1 MTNAVRKTIAIRKWL
16 NSLNYVQFIG
26 VQIALGLLCSLVL
39 YAIISIFSISSPTR
53 EYGYSFIPFLLLF
66 LVSAFIETLLFQ
78 YLPFILISLRKKD
91 VPDKVFRPT
100 RYVLISSVAFGLF
113 HIVGTH
119 WMMPFVVFKVLFTAL
134 YGVAFSVS
142 FYILYKKK
150 QKPILSVT
158 LIHYLVNVSIVFLGF
173 LFQ

>member
-1 MTNAVRKTIAIRKWL
+1 MTNAARKIIAIRKRL
-16 NSLNYVQFIG
+16 TSLNYVQFVG
-26 VQIALGLLCSLVL
+26 VQIALGLLCSSVL
-39 YAIISIFSISSPTR
+39 SAINSIFSISVPTR

-78 YLPFILISLRKKD
+78 YLPFILASHRKKD
-91 VPDKVFRPT
+91 VPDKIFKPT
-100 RYVLISSVAFGLF
+100 RYVLMSSVAFGLF

-119 WMMPFVVFKVLFTAL
+119 WAMPFCILKVLSSMLF
-134 YGVAFSVS
+134 GVVLSVS

-150 QKPILSVT
+150 QKPILSVA
-158 LIHYLVNVSIVFLGF
+158 LIHYLINVSIVFWGF